1 MTTQEDEQILDQL
14 EEYVDPAEDDEDLS
28 GKKDTVQGSYAGVQA
43 CSFRDML
50 LKAELQRSIGD
61 AGFEHPS
68 EVQQN
73 AIPFA
78 MVGQDMIVQAKS
90 GMGKTAVFV
99 IATLQQIEADA
110 DASAG
115 IDTLVLCHARELA
128 FQIHKEFER
137 FSKYLPNIK
146 ARVVFGGVSF
156 DEHKKMIQNDK

>member
-14 EEYVDPAEDDEDLS
+14 DDYVDPADTEQDNA

-50 LKAELQRSIGD
+50 LKAELQRAIGD

-78 MVGQDMIVQAKS
+78 MVGQDDCPSEIWN
-90 GMGKTAVFV
+90 GKNSCFCYCNPPT
-99 IATLQQIEADA
+99 
-110 DASAG
+110 
-115 IDTLVLCHARELA
+115 
-128 FQIHKEFER
+128 
-137 FSKYLPNIK
+137 N
-146 ARVVFGGVSF
+146 
-156 DEHKKMIQNDK
+156 